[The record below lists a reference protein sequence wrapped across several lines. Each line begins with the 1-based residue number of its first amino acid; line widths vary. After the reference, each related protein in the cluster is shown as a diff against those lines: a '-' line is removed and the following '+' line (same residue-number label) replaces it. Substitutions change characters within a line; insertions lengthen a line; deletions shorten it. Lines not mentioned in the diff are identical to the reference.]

1 MRMIAVLCLV
11 LAVAP
16 ARAEPGQIWSGWR
29 VATVSDSPKISWRQ
43 RLILKGIQQ
52 TQGDAK

>member
-1 MRMIAVLCLV
+1 MRVIAVICLC

-16 ARAEPGQIWSGWR
+16 VSAQPGQIWSGWR
-29 VATVSDSPKISWRQ
+29 VPAASDTHKISWRQ
-43 RLILKGIQQ
+43 RLILRGIQQ